1 VDQISKIFSI
11 QIINSLINGILM
23 IALPLLMLNRG
34 IDVVSLGLIY
44 ASLPMIFQ
52 LTRLF
57 FATLSD
63 VKGRKLFFVSNGILN
78 ILTLFTYHLAFSPF
92 QFLLG
97 KITEGTRDASL
108 WAVNRPSILDRVK
121 EKRKALSRLISFNR
135 VSEAV
140 GRLASGFLIV
150 WLLYENFI
158 LFCISVAL
166 LILPIS
172 LSLRETHREKIK
184 TRPLLHFLDP
194 RKKSRAFKRFMIS
207 FFFLGL
213 SQGLI
218 RGYVF
223 PLFLKESGVEPT
235 TIGIFLAFQILFS
248 GIVLSLLAGKSL
260 KKILI
265 YGGVFY
271 SSTLFLIAFSGY
283 MLAPLFVVIF
293 GFAIGISDL
302 LSEGI
307 FSIITK
313 KGSYGSDIGLL
324 ETGFHSANTISQAL
338 SGILIVVLGFP
349 TLFCFSSIIF
359 IIFLSITY
367 FSSEGCTARASTS
380 ATSTTSNFSGNA
392 SNRYKKVCRTL
403 GVYL

>member
-1 VDQISKIFSI
+1 MDQISKIFSI

-44 ASLPMIFQ
+44 ASLPIIFQ

-78 ILTLFTYHLAFSPF
+78 IATLFIYYLAFSPF

-121 EKRKALSRLISFNR
+121 EKRKALSRLISLNR
-135 VSEAV
+135 VSEAF

-150 WLLYENFI
+150 WLLYENLI
-158 LFCISVAL
+158 LFCVSVAL
-166 LILPIS
+166 LIPPIS
-172 LSLRETHREKIK
+172 LSLREAHREKIR
-184 TRPLLHFLDP
+184 TRPFLHFLDP
-194 RKKSRAFKRFMIS
+194 RKKGKAFKRFLIS

-223 PLFLKESGVEPT
+223 PLFLKESGIELT
-235 TIGIFLAFQILFS
+235 TIGILLAFQILFS
-248 GIVLSLLAGKSL
+248 GIVLSLFAGKSL
-260 KKILI
+260 KKILM

-271 SSTLFLIAFSGY
+271 SSMLFLVAFSGY
-283 MLAPLFVVIF
+283 MLATIFVVIF
-293 GFAIGISDL
+293 GFAIGIGDL

-324 ETGFHSANTISQAL
+324 ETGFHSANTISQAF
-338 SGILIVVLGFP
+338 SGILIAILGFP
-349 TLFCFSSIIF
+349 SLFCFSSIIF

-367 FSSEGCTARASTS
+367 LSLKGCAAL
-380 ATSTTSNFSGNA
+380 
-392 SNRYKKVCRTL
+392 V
-403 GVYL
+403 

>member
-1 VDQISKIFSI
+1 VENLDQLNEIFSI
-11 QIINSLINGILM
+11 QIINSMINGILM
-23 IALPLLMLNRG
+23 VVLPLLMLNRG

-44 ASLPMIFQ
+44 ASLPIIFQ

-63 VKGRKLFFVSNGILN
+63 VRGRKLFFVSNGVLN
-78 ILTLFTYHLAFSPF
+78 VLALFTYYLAFSPF
-92 QFLLG
+92 QFLFG

-135 VSEAV
+135 ISEAV
-140 GRLASGFLIV
+140 GRLASGFLMV
-150 WLLYENFI
+150 WLVYENLI
-158 LFCISVAL
+158 LFCIPVAL
-166 LILPIS
+166 LIFPIS
-172 LSLRETHREKIK
+172 LRLKETNRVKIK
-184 TRPLLHFLDP
+184 VTRLIHFLDL
-194 RKKSRAFKRFMIS
+194 RKKGKTFKKFLIS

-223 PLFLKESGVEPT
+223 PYFLKESGVEPT
-235 TIGIFLAFQILFS
+235 IIGILLAIQILFS
-248 GIVLSLLAGKSL
+248 GLVLNLFARTNF
-260 KKILI
+260 KKIFVW
-265 YGGVFY
+265 GGLFY
-271 SSTLFLIAFSGY
+271 SLTLFLLALSGY
-283 MLAPLFVVIF
+283 MLGAIFIVLF
-293 GFAIGISDL
+293 GFAIGIGDL

-324 ETGFHSANTISQAL
+324 ETGFHAANTISQGL
-338 SGILIVVLGFP
+338 SGIVISVLGFSP
-349 TLFCFSSIIF
+349 LFCFSSAIF

-367 FSSEGCTARASTS
+367 HNLKSR
-380 ATSTTSNFSGNA
+380 TTLIF
-392 SNRYKKVCRTL
+392 
-403 GVYL
+403 

>member
-1 VDQISKIFSI
+1 MDQLNKIFSI

-23 IALPLLMLNRG
+23 IALPLLMLSRG

-44 ASLPMIFQ
+44 ASLPIIFQ

-63 VKGRKLFFVSNGILN
+63 AKGRKLFFVSNGILSV
-78 ILTLFTYHLAFSPF
+78 LTLFTYYLAFSPF
-92 QFLLG
+92 HFLFG

-121 EKRKALSRLISFNR
+121 EKRKVLSRLISFNR
-135 VSEAV
+135 ISEAV

-150 WLLYENFI
+150 WLLYENLI

-172 LSLRETHREKIK
+172 LSLKETHREKVK
-184 TRPLLHFLDP
+184 MRRLLHFLDLT
-194 RKKSRAFKRFMIS
+194 KKDKPFKRFLIS

-223 PLFLKESGVEPT
+223 PLFLKESGFEPT
-235 TIGIFLAFQILFS
+235 TIGILLAFQILFS
-248 GIVLSLLAGKSL
+248 GIVLNLFAGKSL

-265 YGGVFY
+265 YGGFFY
-271 SSTLFLIAFSGY
+271 SFTLFSIAFSGY
-283 MLAPLFVVIF
+283 MLAAIFIVLF
-293 GFAIGISDL
+293 GFAIGVGDL

-324 ETGFHSANTISQAL
+324 ETGFHAANTLSQCL
-338 SGILIVVLGFP
+338 SGIVIAILGFSP
-349 TLFCFSSIIF
+349 LFCFSSIIF
-359 IIFLSITY
+359 IL
-367 FSSEGCTARASTS
+367 FSSVTYHNLKGWAPQ
-380 ATSTTSNFSGNA
+380 N
-392 SNRYKKVCRTL
+392 
-403 GVYL
+403 

>member
-1 VDQISKIFSI
+1 
-11 QIINSLINGILM
+11 M

-78 ILTLFTYHLAFSPF
+78 ILTLFTYYLAFSPF
-92 QFLLG
+92 QFLFG

-121 EKRKALSRLISFNR
+121 EKRIALSRLISFNR
-135 VSEAV
+135 ISEAV

-150 WLLYENFI
+150 WLLYENLI

-172 LSLRETHREKIK
+172 LSLKETRREK
-184 TRPLLHFLDP
+184 TRIALPHPLDL
-194 RKKSRAFKRFMIS
+194 RKKGKIFKRFLIS

-213 SQGLI
+213 SQGFN
-218 RGYVF
+218 RGYIF
-223 PLFLKESGVEPT
+223 PLFLKQSGIEPT
-235 TIGIFLAFQILFS
+235 TIGILLAFQILFS
-248 GIVLSLLAGKSL
+248 GIVLNLFAGKSL

-265 YGGVFY
+265 YGGIFY
-271 SSTLFLIAFSGY
+271 SFTLFLIAFSGY
-283 MLAPLFVVIF
+283 MLATIFVVIF
-293 GFAIGISDL
+293 GIAIGIGDL

-313 KGSYGSDIGLL
+313 KDSYGSDIGLL
-324 ETGFHSANTISQAL
+324 GTGFHSANTISQIL
-338 SGILIVVLGFP
+338 SGIVITVLGFP

-367 FSSEGCTARASTS
+367 HNLKSCTSL
-380 ATSTTSNFSGNA
+380 
-392 SNRYKKVCRTL
+392 VH
-403 GVYL
+403 

>member
-1 VDQISKIFSI
+1 
-11 QIINSLINGILM
+11 M

-44 ASLPMIFQ
+44 ASLPIIFQ

-63 VKGRKLFFVSNGILN
+63 VKGRKSFFVSNGILS
-78 ILTLFTYHLAFSPF
+78 ILTLFTYYLAFSPF
-92 QFLLG
+92 QFLFG

-108 WAVNRPSILDRVK
+108 WAVNRPAILDRVK

-150 WLLYENFI
+150 WLLYENLI
-158 LFCISVAL
+158 LFCVSLAL

-172 LSLRETHREKIK
+172 LSLKETHREKIK
-184 TRPLLHFLDP
+184 IRRLFHLLDP
-194 RKKSRAFKRFMIS
+194 RKKDKVFKRFLIS

-213 SQGLI
+213 SQGLN
-218 RGYVF
+218 RGYIF
-223 PLFLKESGVEPT
+223 PVFLKESGVEPT
-235 TIGIFLAFQILFS
+235 TIGILLAFQILFS
-248 GIVLSLLAGKSL
+248 GIVLNLFAGKSL

-265 YGGVFY
+265 YGGIFY
-271 SSTLFLIAFSGY
+271 SFTLFLIAFSGY
-283 MLAPLFVVIF
+283 MLATIFVVIF
-293 GFAIGISDL
+293 GLAIGVGDL

-307 FSIITK
+307 FSVITK

-324 ETGFHSANTISQAL
+324 GTSFQSANAISQGL
-338 SGILIVVLGFP
+338 SGMLIAVLGFP
-349 TLFCFSSIIF
+349 PLFCFSAVIF
-359 IIFLSITY
+359 IIFLSVTY
-367 FSSEGCTARASTS
+367 HNLKGCMAL
-380 ATSTTSNFSGNA
+380 
-392 SNRYKKVCRTL
+392 VH
-403 GVYL
+403 

>member
-1 VDQISKIFSI
+1 MDQVNKIFSI

-23 IALPLLMLNRG
+23 IALPLLMLSRG

-44 ASLPMIFQ
+44 ASLPIIFQ

-63 VKGRKLFFVSNGILN
+63 VKGRKLFFVSNGMLN
-78 ILTLFTYHLAFSPF
+78 VLTLFTYYLAFSPF
-92 QFLLG
+92 QFLFG

-150 WLLYENFI
+150 WLLYENLI
-158 LFCISVAL
+158 LFCVSVAL

-172 LSLRETHREKIK
+172 LSLKEMQGEKIK
-184 TRPLLHFLDP
+184 TRRLFHFLDP
-194 RKKSRAFKRFMIS
+194 RKKGKVFKRFLIS

-213 SQGLI
+213 SQGLN
-218 RGYVF
+218 RGYIF

-235 TIGIFLAFQILFS
+235 TIGILLAFQILFS
-248 GIVLSLLAGKSL
+248 GIVLNLFAGKSL

-265 YGGVFY
+265 YGGIFY
-271 SSTLFLIAFSGY
+271 SSILFLIAFSGY
-283 MLAPLFVVIF
+283 MLATMFVVIF
-293 GFAIGISDL
+293 GFAIGVGDL
-302 LSEGI
+302 LSEGV

-324 ETGFHSANTISQAL
+324 GMGFHSGNAISQCL
-338 SGILIVVLGFP
+338 SGILIAVLGFSP
-349 TLFCFSSIIF
+349 LFCFSAIIF
-359 IIFLSITY
+359 IIFLSVTY
-367 FSSEGCTARASTS
+367 HNLKGCTAL
-380 ATSTTSNFSGNA
+380 
-392 SNRYKKVCRTL
+392 VH
-403 GVYL
+403 